1 MTAECPRLHKYLLT
15 CADGHE
21 GEDDSADDEGDEV
34 DGEVLSLEVEPLLV
48 LPRLGA
54 GHRRF
59 VVVGGGGVIVL
70 VGVDLFLLDGSDVGD
85 EAEEQKLQEIREVS
99 WFVRP

>member
-1 MTAECPRLHKYLLT
+1 MQCIHYILT
-15 CADGHE
+15 GADGHE

-54 GHRRF
+54 RHRRL
-59 VVVGGGGVIVL
+59 VVVGRRVFIL
-70 VGVDLFLLDGSDVGD
+70 VVDLFLLDGVDVRD
-85 EAEEQKLQEIREVS
+85 EAEEQELQGR
-99 WFVRP
+99 

>member
-1 MTAECPRLHKYLLT
+1 MHDDDDVCILT
-15 CADGHE
+15 GADGHE

-85 EAEEQKLQEIREVS
+85 EAEEQKLQGRSERL
-99 WFVRP
+99 VRSFFRP